1 MIESA
6 GIIVLCGYTALTGIL
21 LYNSKDIIMTRELME
36 QVSLIS

>member
-6 GIIVLCGYTALTGIL
+6 GIIVICGYTVLVSVL
-21 LYNSKDIIMTRELME
+21 LYNTKDIIMTRELME